1 MYKYIFQIYITT
13 IQYAFRVFFDMR
25 YLFLLARLGCLDM
38 LEYEILLICCIRDF
52 NTPSYLIVVYYNSY
66 TYGFMVL

>member
-25 YLFLLARLGCLDM
+25 YLFLLARMIMPEMPGMLG
-38 LEYEILLICCIRDF
+38 YAGI
-52 NTPSYLIVVYYNSY
+52 
-66 TYGFMVL
+66 